1 MGWDEEDEDFPMIF
15 RFDRERRRLVVL
27 NSDSKEVLI
36 TTKSTQDEDEER
48 EIRQKLNNS
57 IIYDYHIDDKWE

>member
-1 MGWDEEDEDFPMIF
+1 M
-15 RFDRERRRLVVL
+15 L

-36 TTKSTQDEDEER
+36 TTKSTQDEDEKR